1 VLGPADD
8 AVFRWINSGWRSS
21 AADEVFRFFS
31 LALEVPV
38 IVGALAAVIIAHLFI
53 GGKWRRG
60 AILALVAFPIAN
72 EICEIFKHGLA
83 TARPCI
89 DMYGVHLLLDY
100 NGEVFWL
107 DSSGTSSAHP
117 ANMAAI
123 ATVMAL
129 ETGKWGI
136 PWVVVAFLT
145 GISRIY
151 TGVHYPSQVLLGWT
165 VGVLSGVLVSKGW
178 GAIRAYRRQ
187 RVESAA
193 GPSPNRLGT
202 D

>member
-1 VLGPADD
+1 MLGPWDD
-8 AVFRWINSGWRSS
+8 AVFRWINSGWRTDVND
-21 AADEVFRFFS
+21 AVFRFFS

-38 IVGALAAVIIAHLFI
+38 IVGTLVAVIVTHIIA
-53 GGKWRRG
+53 GGKWRRA
-60 AILALVAFPIAN
+60 AILSLLAFPIAN
-72 EICEIFKHGLA
+72 EICEMFKQGIA

-89 DMYGVHLLLDY
+89 DVYGVSLLLDY
-100 NGEVFWL
+100 KGEVFWL
-107 DSSGTSSAHP
+107 DSSGTSSAHS

-129 ETGKWGI
+129 ESGKWGI
-136 PWVVVAFLT
+136 PWIIVAFLT

-151 TGVHYPSQVLLGWT
+151 TGVHYPSQMLLGWT

-178 GAIRAYRRQ
+178 QAIKAYWQKRADQPPVQAR
-187 RVESAA
+187 
-193 GPSPNRLGT
+193 T